1 MKNIKIML
9 VSALFLTQ
17 VASIYTAEG
26 TTMTS
31 ESKSMQSKKRKNS
44 NDSAI
49 IKDADHEGQQNQA
62 EHHIAGKQETNRHTQ
77 TKKKSK
83 RSNST
88 RKSNSTSPHNNKG
101 HKKEETR

>member
-17 VASIYTAEG
+17 VASIYTAEK
-26 TTMTS
+26 TT
-31 ESKSMQSKKRKNS
+31 KRKNS
-44 NDSAI
+44 NDSARI
-49 IKDADHEGQQNQA
+49 DSAKIKDADHEGQQNQSK
-62 EHHIAGKQETNRHTQ
+62 HHIAGKQETNRHTQ